1 LATVVLG
8 GTAAVS
14 PLFLPATLTTDGKAF
29 GSFGI
34 VLTVVGYFF
43 VMITLSLV
51 CAVFS
56 PVWFKWRETER
67 SLGEGSRSAA
77 ESVVAP

>member
-1 LATVVLG
+1 LATIVLG

-14 PLFLPATLTTDGKAF
+14 ALFLPATLTTDAKAF
-29 GSFGI
+29 GSFCV
-34 VLTVVGYFF
+34 VLVLIGYLF
-43 VMITLSLV
+43 VMITLSRV

-67 SLGEGSRSAA
+67 RRGEGSPSPA
-77 ESVVAP
+77 ESVVTP